1 MCKYNT
7 LEAFAI
13 ILHGLC
19 WLFFTKVLGQ
29 TISPI
34 LKGQAVQF
42 FLDCFTVEDGTIS
55 FTWNVGNQLPACA
68 I

>member
-1 MCKYNT
+1 MCKFNI

-19 WLFFTKVLGQ
+19 WLFVTKVLGQ

-34 LKGQAVQF
+34 LKSQAVQF
-42 FLDCFTVEDGTIS
+42 FFDHFTVEDGTNS
-55 FTWNVGNQLPACA
+55 FTWNVGNQLPACV